1 MLAHQL
7 CENLVGKAHNEI
19 VNSSI
24 SIFYYEVQL
33 LKYESIAEA
42 YEKIEATTKRLEMTD
57 LLVDLLKNTPKE
69 IIDKVVYLTQ
79 GRLYPD
85 FVGLEIG
92 VAERLAIKALVR
104 VSGRKESEIEEDLKK
119 SGDIGE
125 TSRNFMASK
134 RQVTFQQQPLT
145 VQKVYETLDKM
156 AKASGSGTVDLKTAL
171 LAGLLAA
178 ATPKE
183 AKYIM
188 RTVTGNLR
196 LGIADMTV
204 LDALAI
210 AYGGGKEAREL
221 VERAYSISSDLGR
234 VARVVAEQGLEGIK
248 KFEVSV
254 GEPIKPMLA
263 ERLSSPEEIL
273 EKLGGKCVAEYKY
286 DGERIQAHKKN
297 DEVTLFSRRLEN
309 ISGQYPDVV
318 NLVKRHVSAKAAVLE
333 GECVAI
339 NLDTG
344 EMLPFQELMH
354 RRRKYEIQKAMEDY
368 PVSLFMFDALYVD
381 GRDLTLKPYPI
392 RRKALEKA
400 VKESDRVKIAKSLAT
415 NDPKELERFFLEAIE
430 DGCEGLVC
438 KSVAEDSV
446 YQAGARGWLWIK
458 YKRDYKSEM
467 TDTVDLVVVGAF
479 HGRGKR
485 AGTYG
490 ALLLASYNPDAD
502 VFETVTKCG
511 TGFTDEDLA
520 KMPEMLRKHIISH
533 KHSRVQSLLEAD
545 VWFEPVS
552 VLEIL
557 GAEITLSPIHT
568 CAMGSVRKGS
578 GLAIRFPRFTG
589 NYRPDKSAEDATT
602 SAEILEMYNNQ
613 LKKIS
618 ET

>member
-1 MLAHQL
+1 LRYA
-7 CENLVGKAHNEI
+7 V
-19 VNSSI
+19 
-24 SIFYYEVQL
+24 
-33 LKYESIAEA
+33 IAEA
-42 YEKIEATTKRLEMTD
+42 YEKIESTTKRLEMTD
-57 LLVDLLKNTPKE
+57 LLVDLLKNTPKD

-79 GRLYPD
+79 GKICPD
-85 FVGLEIG
+85 FISLEIG
-92 VAERLAIKALVR
+92 VAEKLAIKALAR
-104 VSGRKESEIEEDLKK
+104 ASGRKESEIEEDLPKT
-119 SGDIGE
+119 GDIGE
-125 TSRNFMASK
+125 TAQNFMVNKKQA
-134 RQVTFQQQPLT
+134 TFFQQPLT

-156 AKASGSGTVDLKTAL
+156 ARASGSGTVDLKTAL
-171 LAGLLAA
+171 LAGLLAN

-234 VARVVAEQGLEGIK
+234 VAKTVAEKGLKGIK
-248 KFEVSV
+248 KFQVLV
-254 GEPIKPMLA
+254 GEPIRPMLA

-273 EKLGGKCVAEYKY
+273 EKLGGRCIAEYKY
-286 DGERIQAHKKN
+286 DGERIQIHKKS
-297 DEVTLFSRRLEN
+297 DEIVLFSRRLEN
-309 ISGQYPDVV
+309 ISSQYPDAIG
-318 NLVKRHVSAKAAVLE
+318 LIQKHAKAKNAILE
-333 GECVAI
+333 AECVAVDT
-339 NLDTG
+339 DTG
-344 EMLPFQELMH
+344 EMRPFQELMH
-354 RRRKYEIQKAMEDY
+354 RRRKYGIRKAMEEY

-381 GRDLTLKPYPI
+381 GKDLTLEPYPI
-392 RRKALEKA
+392 RRKALEEA
-400 VKESDRVKIAKSLAT
+400 IKESERVNIAKYFITSSA
-415 NDPKELERFFLEAIE
+415 KELEKFFLEAIE
-430 DGCEGLVC
+430 NGCEGLVC
-438 KSVAEDSV
+438 KSIAEDSV

-490 ALLLASYNPDAD
+490 AVLLAAYNPDTD
-502 VFETVTKCG
+502 IFETVTKCG

-520 KMPEMLRKHIISH
+520 KLPKMMQKHVIAH
-533 KHSRVQSLLEAD
+533 KHPRMQSMIEAD
-545 VWFEPVS
+545 VCFEPVV

-568 CAMGSVRKGS
+568 CAMDAIRKGS

-589 NYRPDKSAEDATT
+589 NYRLDKAAEDATT
-602 SAEILEMYNNQ
+602 VEEIVEMYKSQ
-613 LKKIS
+613 LKKIA
-618 ET
+618 E